1 MQFPLRDLL
10 TDITDED
17 AIMRIGERIHAGKRR
32 SGSRRLL
39 PLAVAGAL
47 AVAGLLALVPLHRE
61 AGPLLLADGH
71 ELGPVEAGAAA
82 LDLDLADGSRI
93 SLSPGARFEPLESS
107 GRTFL
112 AIVSQ
117 GRADFEVRPG
127 GPRRW
132 IVECGLATVEVVG
145 TKFACAREPG
155 RLRVEVNRGAVLVR
169 GDLVPGRARRLFAG
183 EAMALAEEAKPR
195 ADVPASVEKEGGAEA
210 AGLGERGAGS
220 GMRTRSAPIQDWRV
234 LRQRGRQRE
243 AYAALGTLG
252 FRRESRRLGVDDLLA
267 LADVA
272 RLSGHPAEAVL
283 PLQRILSDFARDAQ
297 APLAA
302 FALGR
307 LELDGLGHPQAAVSA
322 FGRALALGIPSSLR
336 EDARARLVE
345 ADVRAGDTE
354 AARRAGAAYLAEF
367 PKGRHVHAVQTW
379 LRLQQ

>member
-1 MQFPLRDLL
+1 
-10 TDITDED
+10 
-17 AIMRIGERIHAGKRR
+17 
-32 SGSRRLL
+32 
-39 PLAVAGAL
+39 
-47 AVAGLLALVPLHRE
+47 
-61 AGPLLLADGH
+61 
-71 ELGPVEAGAAA
+71 
-82 LDLDLADGSRI
+82 
-93 SLSPGARFEPLESS
+93 
-107 GRTFL
+107 
-112 AIVSQ
+112 
-117 GRADFEVRPG
+117 
-127 GPRRW
+127 
-132 IVECGLATVEVVG
+132 
-145 TKFACAREPG
+145 
-155 RLRVEVNRGAVLVR
+155 
-169 GDLVPGRARRLFAG
+169 
-183 EAMALAEEAKPR
+183 
-195 ADVPASVEKEGGAEA
+195 
-210 AGLGERGAGS
+210 
-220 GMRTRSAPIQDWRV
+220 
-234 LRQRGRQRE
+234 
-243 AYAALGTLG
+243 
-252 FRRESRRLGVDDLLA
+252 ESRRLGVDDLLA